1 MISERF
7 FRKTSP
13 MHIVAV

>member
-13 MHIVAV
+13 IVAV

>member
-7 FRKTSP
+7 YFQDL
-13 MHIVAV
+13 